1 MDSAPDPDR
10 RIEERRDISPHQEYL
25 EERLHEFFDLV
36 QARLRRFF
44 AKCLMIFAVLGIS
57 CAAGLLG
64 FGIVLSKQGNITDS
78 VAAQNAAIQAQ
89 RYDTALSSCNETN
102 ARNIAV
108 NQEIDKAIAQLPP
121 DQRVPA
127 EKQSKPFRL
136 IISASVPLTL
146 DCYAYAEAR
155 VQGETP

>member
-1 MDSAPDPDR
+1 MDSAPDSDR

-25 EERLHEFFDLV
+25 EERLHEFFEYIE
-36 QARLRRFF
+36 ARLRSFF
-44 AKCLMIFAVLGIS
+44 AKCLMIFAVLGVS

-64 FGIVLSKQGNITDS
+64 FGIVLGKQGDLTDQ
-78 VAAQNAAIQAQ
+78 VAAQNAAIQDQ
-89 RYDTALSSCNETN
+89 RFDAALSYCNDQN
-102 ARNIAV
+102 SKNIDV
-108 NQEIDKAIAQLPP
+108 NDEIDKAIAQLPL

-136 IISASVPLTL
+136 ILSAAVPLTL

-155 VQGETP
+155 VQGEI